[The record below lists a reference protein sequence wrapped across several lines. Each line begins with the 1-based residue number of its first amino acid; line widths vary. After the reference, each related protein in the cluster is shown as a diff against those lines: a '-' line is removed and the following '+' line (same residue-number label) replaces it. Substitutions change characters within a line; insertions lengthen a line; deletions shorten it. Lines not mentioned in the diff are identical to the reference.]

1 MSEKTQ
7 SKATRTFLPFSVPS
21 VNRKELFTREMEKT
35 AIFCYAEL
43 DRARGGGLILKQP
56 AEKIAFISEFCYPF
70 WFIPWGRLN
79 LLFDGL
85 SATAHTMTYSVAPD
99 AQTFT
104 ENIERSSKAL
114 EVYTAFL
121 SDSVNYFQTT
131 AHTKEVVISGL
142 ITDQGFLN
150 EFAAYLNEATL
161 TEISSRDFVVLSPTL
176 EESTIYSAMNKLES
190 LKSEFKEEIDSL
202 YACMK
207 LLNNTT
213 RGFTKTIR
221 GKIKIIRE
229 EFGKEIKKQEEI
241 IKPKVDSINAE
252 YDEKITKL
260 AKDTE
265 KQLLPLQKEK
275 VKLEKIKE
283 QTHSKIERYKM
294 EAKTSAAKKDTAGE
308 RKWKEK
314 ANEGRKELSET
325 EAAIKEVNGKIKG
338 VEETNSLETI
348 KLKSEWEAKT
358 KEASKDLLELEAS
371 RDAKTQLHK
380 DEIERLEKTTSTIIE
395 QISKMAKMR
404 EASLLGFEKLG
415 TEQKQKENML
425 VYVPFYMV
433 CYQSESRRR
442 YVVFPPSVANSI
454 SFLTRLRG
462 ALGRTK
468 IRQLLVSRFKIT
480 AAHLEK
486 FPSVIERNAVFERE
500 INEAGDKTS
509 ILEDSLAKEQIK
521 SGLEKLK
528 EEGWLSEKE
537 YGALTETYSKIYG

>member
-21 VNRKELFTREMEKT
+21 VNRKEAFTREMEKT

-43 DRARGGGLILKQP
+43 DRARGRGLILKQP
-56 AEKIAFISEFCYPF
+56 AERIAFISEFCYPF

-85 SATAHTMTYSVAPD
+85 SATAHTMTYSIAPD

-104 ENIERSSKAL
+104 ENIERSSKAM

-121 SDSVNYFQTT
+121 SDSVNYFQAT
-131 AHTKEVVISGL
+131 AHMKEVVISGL

-150 EFAAYLNEATL
+150 EFATYLNEATL
-161 TEISSRDFVVLSPTL
+161 TEISPRDFVALSPTL
-176 EESTIYSAMNKLES
+176 EESTIYSAMNTLES

-213 RGFTKTIR
+213 RNFTKTIR
-221 GKIKIIRE
+221 GKIKTIRE
-229 EFGKEIKKQEEI
+229 EFGKEIKKQEDI
-241 IKPKVDSINAE
+241 IKPKVDSITAE

-265 KQLLPLQKEK
+265 KQLLPLEKEK

-283 QTHSKIERYKM
+283 QMHSKIERYKM
-294 EAKTSAAKKDTAGE
+294 EAKMSATKKDTAGE
-308 RKWKEK
+308 RRWKEK
-314 ANEGRKELSET
+314 ASEGRKELSET
-325 EAAIKEVNGKIKG
+325 EAAIKEVNGRIKG

-454 SFLTRLRG
+454 SFLTKLRG
-462 ALGRTK
+462 ALGRAK
-468 IRQLLVSRFKIT
+468 IRQLLVPRFKIT

-486 FPSVIERNAVFERE
+486 FPSVIERKAVFERE

-509 ILEDSLAKEQIK
+509 ILKDSLAKEQIK
-521 SGLEKLK
+521 SGLEKLR

-537 YGALTETYSKIYG
+537 YGALTETHSKIYG